1 MPTAGAFLNASNVMS
16 NHLTTEEL
24 EQYALGRIAEPEL
37 TRVEEHLHWCLH
49 CIDRS
54 EAVEKF
60 NERVREGEKR
70 GGYNIELWAK
80 YLSQS

>member
-1 MPTAGAFLNASNVMS
+1 MS

-37 TRVEEHLHWCLH
+37 TRVEEHPHWCLH

-60 NERVREGEKR
+60 NERVREAE
-70 GGYNIELWAK
+70 
-80 YLSQS
+80 